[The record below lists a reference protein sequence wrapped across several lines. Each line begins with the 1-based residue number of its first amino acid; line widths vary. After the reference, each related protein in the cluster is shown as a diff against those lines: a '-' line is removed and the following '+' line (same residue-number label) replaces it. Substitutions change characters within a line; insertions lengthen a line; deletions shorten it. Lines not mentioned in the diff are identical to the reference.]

1 MTTIEDLGI
10 SNKIVSGTNC
20 LIECQLQEDDA
31 KHKLSSSTLFA
42 SSFHS
47 NSQKKVHVTSKR
59 RSGWRNKSSFSLS
72 CKVLD
77 NPINFLPCIAFWMIL
92 LMMLSSFSCFN
103 VMISEAASLP
113 SLQSYYLASLSSS
126 KVTRV
131 SPSFSSNASSASSL
145 PLTSKKREGMCIFPS
160 RKDEYHF
167 SHV

>member
-1 MTTIEDLGI
+1 MTMTTIEDLGI
-10 SNKIVSGTNC
+10 SNRIVSGTNC
-20 LIECQLQEDDA
+20 LIEYQLQEDDG
-31 KHKLSSSTLFA
+31 KHKLSSST
-42 SSFHS
+42 SFGS
-47 NSQKKVHVTSKR
+47 NSQKKVHVTTTT
-59 RSGWRNKSSFSLS
+59 RSGWRNKSSFCLS
-72 CKVLD
+72 CKILD

-131 SPSFSSNASSASSL
+131 SSSNASSASSL
-145 PLTSKKREGMCIFPS
+145 PLTSKKREGMCIFFS